1 MTAKLRGLPPG
12 RAGRVWLRRRL
23 IVAARGAD
31 LLERKLRILVGEEQS
46 FALLAERT
54 KTEWDDAARELERWT
69 LRGSLLSGERGLRMS
84 GDSAMAE
91 VEVAWRL
98 TMGVRYPAD
107 GSCHLPRR
115 AATRAVPDNTALVH
129 AVVAAERAVRAG
141 VDHAVAVAA
150 LAAMRAEIVS
160 TRRQLRAVRDRWTPR
175 LEAAHRAV
183 TIALDDQE
191 HDEGVRLRWAAD
203 PTRRRAIR

>member
-23 IVAARGAD
+23 VVAERGAD

-54 KTEWDDAARELERWT
+54 NTEWDDAVRELELWT
-69 LRGSLLSGERGLRMS
+69 LRASLLSGARGLRLAS
-84 GDSAMAE
+84 DSEDAE

-98 TMGVRYPAD
+98 TMGVRYPAR
-107 GSCHLPRR
+107 STCQLPRR
-115 AATRAVPDNTALVH
+115 PASRAVPDNTALVH

-150 LAAMRAEIVS
+150 LAAMREEITS
-160 TRRQLRAVRDRWTPR
+160 TRRQLRAVRDRWIPR

-183 TIALDDQE
+183 TVTLEDQE
-191 HDEGVRLRWAAD
+191 HDEGIRLRWAAGLT
-203 PTRRRAIR
+203 PRRAVR